1 MKNISFRLPQI
12 GDWRN
17 QVTVTL
23 WIVVFSSHLI
33 LMPMLI
39 RELYQDFVQ
48 KKK

>member
-1 MKNISFRLPQI
+1 MKNISSRITQD
-12 GDWRN
+12 GNWRN
-17 QVTVTL
+17 QVTTTL
-23 WIVVFSSHLI
+23 WIVALSSHLI